1 MFKPKSIYQ
10 QVVYNTL
17 LSACIPLII
26 LSIVL
31 CYFVYQKN
39 ESDLMRE
46 TETATKEYVRSVQK
60 VIEDV
65 HQRSDYILQSEY
77 ITEKLNEKFERNTDR
92 LLLSNHLWEYIGVF
106 DAEHNGENAFRIYTS
121 NQTVYEDKYIW
132 NISRLDGATEILD
145 KLKNNLTNLV
155 WKDEIVQDETNG
167 SYFVFYRRIMTEN
180 ESVLACRVYIPE
192 LPEKMCI
199 RSLSGNQKGDC
210 GENVIEIPV
219 NDFFSVTV
227 EHDSQAARR
236 EVLNVLLLFI
246 GFLGF
251 ALLLTSLVAKRIAGK
266 MTHNITA
273 FVQEINDERLLEL
286 DEKNFCGETELEEMK
301 IIKKAILQLLSE
313 IQRISTLKQDVELE
327 KKDMEVSL
335 LQKQL
340 DPHTLYNSLSA
351 IKYNAFVRKD
361 TDTIAI
367 VDHMTSYYR
376 AVLNKGK
383 DYVKLSDELEAMRK
397 YVEINTLSRAIDYKL
412 SVSVEQGLENCT
424 VIHLLLLPFIE
435 NAIIHGFDGSQ
446 EECRIS
452 IDCRRDGSFIVI
464 VVEDN
469 GFGIENEKL
478 KRINNLEVYEGS
490 FGIKN
495 SYRRLRLVHGENS
508 SIAFE
513 SEQGKGTR
521 VTIRFEYDFEK
532 SENEPI

>member
-17 LSACIPLII
+17 LSACIPLIV
-26 LSIVL
+26 LSIVF

-46 TETATKEYVRSVQK
+46 TEAATREYVRSVQK

-65 HQRSDYILQSEY
+65 HQRSDYILQTEY

-92 LLLSNHLWEYIGVF
+92 LMLSNLLWEYIGVF
-106 DAEHNGENAFRIYTS
+106 DAEHNGESAFRIYTS
-121 NQTVYEDKYIW
+121 NDTVYEDKYIW
-132 NISRLDGATEILD
+132 DISRLDGADEILN
-145 KLKNNLTNLV
+145 KLKNNITNLV
-155 WKDEIVQDETNG
+155 WENEIFQDETNRN
-167 SYFVFYRRIMTEN
+167 YFVFYRKIMTQNEN
-180 ESVLACRVYIPE
+180 ILACRVYIPQ
-192 LPEKMCI
+192 LPERMCI
-199 RSLSGNQKGDC
+199 RSLADEQKGSC
-210 GENVIEIPV
+210 GEKVIEISV
-219 NDFFSVTV
+219 NDFFSVSV

-236 EVLNVLLLFI
+236 GVRNVLLLFI

-273 FVQEINDERLLEL
+273 FVQGLNDERLPEL

-301 IIKKAILQLLSE
+301 IIKKAILHLLSE
-313 IQRISTLKQDVELE
+313 IQHISTLKQDVELE

-397 YVEINTLSRAIDYKL
+397 YVEINKLSRAIDYKL
-412 SVSVEQGLENCT
+412 DILVEKGLEKCT
-424 VIHLLLLPFIE
+424 VIHLLLLPFVE
-435 NAIIHGFDGSQ
+435 NAIIHGFDGAQ
-446 EECRIS
+446 EECRIL

-464 VVEDN
+464 TVEDN
-469 GFGIENEKL
+469 GFGIVPEKL
-478 KRINNLEVYEGS
+478 ARINNLEVYEGS

-495 SYRRLRLVHGENS
+495 SYRRLKLVHGENS
-508 SIAFE
+508 RIDFE
-513 SEQGKGTR
+513 SEPGKGTR
-521 VTIRFEYDFEK
+521 VAIRFEYDFEK

>member
-26 LSIVL
+26 LSVVF

-39 ESDLMRE
+39 ESDLVRE
-46 TETATKEYVRSVQK
+46 TEAETREYVRSVQK
-60 VIEDV
+60 AIEDV
-65 HQRSDYILQSEY
+65 HQRSDYILKSEY
-77 ITEKLNEKFERNTDR
+77 ITEKLNEKFEYNTER
-92 LLLSNHLWEYIGVF
+92 LLLSNHLGEYIGVF
-106 DAEHNGENAFRIYTS
+106 DAEHNGERVFRIYTS
-121 NQTVYEDKYIW
+121 NETIYEDKYISD
-132 NISRLDGATEILD
+132 ISRLDGADEILQE
-145 KLKNNLTNLV
+145 LKNNFTNLV
-155 WKDEIVQDETNG
+155 WEGEMVQDEANG

-180 ESVLACRVYIPE
+180 ESVLSCRVYIPQ

-199 RSLSGNQKGDC
+199 RSLAGKQKGDC
-210 GENVIEIPV
+210 GENRIEIPV

-246 GFLGF
+246 GFFGF

-273 FVQEINDERLLEL
+273 FVQELNDERLPEL
-286 DEKNFCGETELEEMK
+286 DEKDSFGETELEEMK
-301 IIKKAILQLLSE
+301 IIKKAILHLLAE
-313 IQRISTLKQDVELE
+313 IRRISTLKQDVELE

-361 TDTIAI
+361 NDTIAI
-367 VDHMTSYYR
+367 VNHMTSYYR

-397 YVEINTLSRAIDYKL
+397 YVEINKLSRAIDYKL
-412 SVSVEQGLENCT
+412 EISLDPEIEKCT

-435 NAIIHGFDGSQ
+435 NAIIHGFDGEQ

-452 IDCRRDGSFIVI
+452 INCKKDGRFIVI
-464 VVEDN
+464 EVEDN
-469 GFGIENEKL
+469 GFGMSSEQL
-478 KRINNLEVYEGS
+478 ARINDMENYEGS

-495 SYRRLRLVHGENS
+495 SYRRLKLVHGENS
-508 SIAFE
+508 RIDFE
-513 SEQGKGTR
+513 SQPGTGTR
-521 VTIRFEYDFEK
+521 VAIRFEYDFEK
-532 SENEPI
+532 SENEP